1 VSARPVSYD
10 TVPYPGHAYP
20 QTLPDNLATI
30 ATLYGLK
37 PAAIEHC
44 RVLEVGCGDAANLLP
59 MAYTMPGARFV
70 GVDLAPGAIERGRA
84 WAARLGLPNLTLD
97 AMDLRDLPEE
107 IGAFDY
113 IIAHGLY
120 SWVPSAVRDGLL
132 ALVAR
137 HLEPHGVAFISYNVY
152 PGAYARRML
161 REMMLFH
168 AGDIE
173 DPDERVRQAI
183 AFARAVGRA
192 TRDENDE
199 TAALLGRALKRLDDV
214 HPAAFLHDD
223 LAPVNEPVY
232 FHELARHARNH
243 GLQFMAE
250 ADLFEMLDQAVP
262 DDLKPQLA
270 ALAEVDVIRREQ
282 LLDFFKGRQFRQT
295 LLCHAGHQLDPQH
308 APDRVR
314 SLWASAALTTSAPVD
329 RSSAPV
335 RFVTS
340 RGSSV
345 ETTDPF
351 AKAVLATLAE
361 RYPDRLAF
369 DELLSQ
375 SRERAGVATGPGASG
390 DADGGTGGGEAD
402 RLAQLLW
409 HCCTGGMVSLHVVP
423 APLVREAGPKPEV
436 SAVARL
442 QARDQ
447 PDVSSLVHRT
457 VRLDDDLVR
466 RMLPFLDGTRDREAL
481 QAEWSALV
489 DVHLAEA
496 ATGSQP
502 LSDSARVAML
512 DECLAKLGKMALLVR

>member
-1 VSARPVSYD
+1 VPARPLSYD

-20 QTLPDNLATI
+20 QTHPDNLATI

-59 MAYTMPGARFV
+59 MAYTLPGSRFV
-70 GVDLAPGAIERGRA
+70 GVDLAPGAIDRGRA

-120 SWVPSAVRDGLL
+120 SWVPLAVRDCLL
-132 ALVAR
+132 ALVGR
-137 HLEPHGVAFISYNVY
+137 HLAPHGVAFISYNVY

-173 DPDERVRQAI
+173 DPDERAQQAL
-183 AFARAVGRA
+183 AFASALGRA

-199 TAALLGRALKRLDDV
+199 TVALLGRAITRLEDV

-232 FHELARHARNH
+232 FHEFARHARNH

-262 DDLKPQLA
+262 DELKPQLA

-282 LLDFFKGRQFRQT
+282 VLDFFKGRQFRQT
-295 LLCHAGHQLDPQH
+295 LLCHAGHRLDPPG

-314 SLWASAALTTSAPVD
+314 SLWASAALTPSAAVD
-329 RSSAPV
+329 RSSSPV

-340 RGSSV
+340 RGRSV

-351 AKAVLATLAE
+351 AKAVLGTLAE
-361 RYPDRLAF
+361 RYPDRFAF
-369 DELLSQ
+369 DELLSE
-375 SRERAGVATGPGASG
+375 SRARAGGATGPVPSG
-390 DADGGTGGGEAD
+390 DADAGDGGEAD
-402 RLAQLLW
+402 RLAHLLW
-409 HCCTGGMVSLHVVP
+409 HCCSGGVVSLHVAA

-442 QARDQ
+442 QARER

-457 VRLDDDLVR
+457 VRLDDELVR

-496 ATGSQP
+496 ASGLQP
-502 LSDSARVAML
+502 LSGSARAAML
-512 DECLAKLGKMALLVR
+512 DECLAKLGRMALLVR